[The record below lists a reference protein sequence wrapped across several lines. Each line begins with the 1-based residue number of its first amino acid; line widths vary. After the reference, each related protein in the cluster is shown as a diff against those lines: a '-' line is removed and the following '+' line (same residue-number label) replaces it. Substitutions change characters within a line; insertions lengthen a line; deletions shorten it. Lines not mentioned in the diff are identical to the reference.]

1 MTEAEWTTARHSG
14 DLRAFI
20 EPRVSD
26 RKLHYFAIACAR
38 RIAPLLP
45 CPASL
50 QGVDVL
56 ERFVEGQCG
65 ADAVSE
71 VSWHVEGAAFAAAA
85 GDVPWLH
92 AIEQLPMT
100 LLTALAATP
109 DYTIPGVRELLTS
122 AAYFVDA

>member
-1 MTEAEWTTARHSG
+1 MTEAEWTAAQYS
-14 DLRAFI
+14 DELLRFI
-20 EPRVSD
+20 EPRASD

-71 VSWHVEGAAFAAAA
+71 VSWKVEWVAFDAAA
-85 GDVPWLH
+85 GGGAWLH
-92 AIEQLPMT
+92 AVDHLDMT
-100 LLTALAATP
+100 LVSDVGDKT
-109 DYTIPGVRELLTS
+109 DYP
-122 AAYFVDA
+122 